1 MKTIFLTI
9 ALVISSMATF
19 AQIGNPRS
27 FFEQQ
32 DESQLHNEI
41 QKPPNIVFESK
52 SSNTSLKQTSSFD
65 PIWAQQFQNALDSI
79 MQLTGGKGASIAI
92 YTPEEGLWT
101 GVSGISHDDVP
112 ITTDMRFGIG
122 SNSKLFIAVTLL
134 KLQEQGI
141 LSLDDPLYQWIP
153 PTQYVDSTI
162 TIRQLLNHQSGIFDF
177 WNDQT
182 SFFYQI
188 WDDTSR
194 VWTTDEI
201 LSSIGSANFT
211 KGTGVRYS
219 NTNFVLGGM
228 IIEAATGQ
236 SWVQTVH
243 DFIIDPLGLN
253 NTFVGAFEPR
263 NGPVAAE
270 WDYFFGNLIIDSPMT
285 SEYTQ
290 ANACGALLSTA
301 SDMVLWYNALFTGM
315 VLSESSMQQLLAFE
329 PSSLMG
335 LGIFLGGRTR
345 PSYYHTG
352 GMLGYASII
361 TYDPLINSTIGM
373 LFNDRSS
380 DFNLKIS
387 MIMSVFMNDYT
398 KKANDAGIVEIRS
411 PWNHYCTDTITP
423 IVTLKNFGT
432 DPLTNVTLKY
442 GVEGQPI
449 NSYIWAGS
457 LVSGGSKQ
465 VTLPSFITQGGT
477 HKFVCFTELPNGQAE
492 GYHFN
497 DSTYSYF
504 YVNTPGAALSGLYE
518 DFSDNEFP
526 KKGWTMNSISIQQ
539 WNRTSLTGY
548 QGTGSAVKNN
558 YDIWGVFGKHY
569 DLMLP
574 LLNLTNSTNPNLSF
588 DYAFTTYPGAV
599 TDSLR
604 VSVSQDC
611 GATWE
616 TLFYKGGI
624 ELRTAPTSFQPFYPQ
639 SEQEWAHVTIPLT
652 DYQGDILI
660 QFRERYGQGNN
671 LFLDNILVG
680 SPVGQTE
687 ISSTQGLSLHI
698 YPNPTSGKIGISAND
713 GYMLSEQQ
721 EVQIEL
727 FDLYGK
733 LIERY
738 TIQTADFRN
747 NRTNLDLSKLPSG
760 TYLIHMKTQTQ
771 SAVKKIVKM

>member
-1 MKTIFLTI
+1 M
-9 ALVISSMATF
+9 
-19 AQIGNPRS
+19 
-27 FFEQQ
+27 
-32 DESQLHNEI
+32 
-41 QKPPNIVFESK
+41 
-52 SSNTSLKQTSSFD
+52 
-65 PIWAQQFQNALDSI
+65 
-79 MQLTGGKGASIAI
+79 
-92 YTPEEGLWT
+92 
-101 GVSGISHDDVP
+101 
-112 ITTDMRFGIG
+112 
-122 SNSKLFIAVTLL
+122 
-134 KLQEQGI
+134 
-141 LSLDDPLYQWIP
+141 DDPLYQWIP
-153 PTQYVDSTI
+153 PTRYVDSTI

-177 WNDQT
+177 WNDQN

-194 VWTTDEI
+194 FWTTDEI

-290 ANACGALLSTA
+290 ANACGAFLSTA

-329 PSSLMG
+329 PSSIMG
-335 LGIFLGGRTR
+335 LGILIGEQRR
-345 PSYYHTG
+345 PFFYHTG
-352 GMLGYASII
+352 GMVGYASLALF
-361 TYDPLINSTIGM
+361 DPIRNATICC
-373 LFNDRSS
+373 LFNDRTSNS
-380 DFNLKIS
+380 IRKTKALI
-387 MIMSVFMNDYT
+387 SVFFNEYPKT
-398 KKANDAGIVEIRS
+398 PNDAGIIDIRT
-411 PWNHYCTDTITP
+411 PWEHYCTDTITP

-432 DPLTNVTLKY
+432 ATLTSATIKY
-442 GVEGQPI
+442 GIDDNTV
-449 NSYIWAGS
+449 NSFNWNGS
-457 LVSGGSKQ
+457 LLSGDSNEL
-465 VTLPSFITQGGT
+465 TLPPLIIDRGAHTFY
-477 HKFVCFTELPNGQAE
+477 CFTEQPNGQPE
-492 GYHFN
+492 GYTFN
-497 DSTYSYF
+497 DTTYSNF
-504 YVNTPGAALSGLYE
+504 FVNIPGTALPGLFE
-518 DFSDNEFP
+518 DFSDTVFP
-526 KKGWTMNSISIQQ
+526 KEGWTTNSLSIQN
-539 WNRTSLTGY
+539 WNRTSLTGLN
-548 QGTGSAVKNN
+548 GTGAAVKDNYNPFFWGAYEAFNN
-558 YDIWGVFGKHY
+558 
-569 DLMLP
+569 LQLP

-588 DYAFTTYPGAV
+588 DYAFTIYPGAI
-599 TDSLR
+599 TDSLW

-616 TLFYKGGI
+616 TLFYKGGM
-624 ELRTAPTSFQPFYPQ
+624 ELRTAPSSFQPFYPQ

-727 FDLYGK
+727 IDLYGK

-747 NRTNLDLSKLPSG
+747 NRTDLDLSKLPSG

-771 SAVKKIVKM
+771 SAVKKLVKM